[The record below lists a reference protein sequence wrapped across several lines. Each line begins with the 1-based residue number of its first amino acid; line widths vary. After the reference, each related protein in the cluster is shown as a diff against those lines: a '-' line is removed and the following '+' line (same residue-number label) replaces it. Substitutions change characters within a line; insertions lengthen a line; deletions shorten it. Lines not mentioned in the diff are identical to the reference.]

1 MKPITADGTPL
12 CIVDFVSTRSV
23 ANSWASSPARRRNMQ
38 ANRSRD
44 TKPEL
49 DVRRALHRLGLR
61 YRVAIAPEPGLR
73 RRADIVFTRA
83 RVAVF
88 IDGCFWHGCPEHGR
102 SAFNHNAEY
111 WSAKIAANV
120 ARDADT
126 NARLEQVGW
135 HVLRYWEHEDVKD
148 IVAGIRQTV
157 LALRS

>member
-1 MKPITADGTPL
+1 MASRSIT
-12 CIVDFVSTRSV
+12 S
-23 ANSWASSPARRRNMQ
+23 SWASSPARRRNMQ

-49 DVRRALHRLGLR
+49 EVRRALHRLGLR
-61 YRVAIAPEPGLR
+61 YRVAIAPDPGLR

-102 SAFNHNAEY
+102 SSFNHNADY
-111 WSAKIAANV
+111 WPSKIAANV

-126 NARLEQVGW
+126 TDRLRHAGW
-135 HVLRYWEHEDVKD
+135 LVLRFWEHEDTASV
-148 IVAGIRQTV
+148 VERIR
-157 LALRS
+157 LAVSGNEKMPYAKVEK

>member
-1 MKPITADGTPL
+1 M
-12 CIVDFVSTRSV
+12 
-23 ANSWASSPARRRNMQ
+23 
-38 ANRSRD
+38 
-44 TKPEL
+44 
-49 DVRRALHRLGLR
+49 
-61 YRVAIAPEPGLR
+61 
-73 RRADIVFTRA
+73 
-83 RVAVF
+83 F

-126 NARLEQVGW
+126 NSRLEQAGW